1 MLKITHRP
9 TPEACTLELEG
20 SVSGPWLAELQNQFD
35 AARAAGGRGRPIH
48 LNLAGVSFLDQEGA
62 RLIEEFVARGAR
74 ITAAS
79 HFVTLM
85 LQPPTTPVK

>member
-1 MLKITHRP
+1 MVVIEIALMT
-9 TPEACTLELEG
+9 T
-20 SVSGPWLAELQNQFD
+20 
-35 AARAAGGRGRPIH
+35 ARGFVGQTVQI
-48 LNLAGVSFLDQEGA
+48 